1 MPNYL
6 QKRRIEFFAFLFLKF
21 QEKRFTAKFHIQF
34 LFLTLLITKKQMI
47 RTLFASR
54 PFAFILFK
62 SSSFSPP
69 KEVGVFSTEIKT
81 FYSSV
86 SPVCFGKNKLRSNDT
101 TNTPATAFPLKIS
114 PTAAGNA
121 AKKFPSV

>member
-1 MPNYL
+1 M
-6 QKRRIEFFAFLFLKF
+6 QKKKSRIL
-21 QEKRFTAKFHIQF
+21 AKSNSYS
-34 LFLTLLITKKQMI
+34 KN
-47 RTLFASR
+47 
-54 PFAFILFK
+54 
-62 SSSFSPP
+62 
-69 KEVGVFSTEIKT
+69 
-81 FYSSV
+81 YSSV